1 VYVTVYVHVYVVDGG
16 SNMRVP
22 FSEVFR
28 IEQTDDGYALAV
40 RRPIVLRPYW
50 AMRLEAEMNRVTN
63 PQALTGRYLEV
74 QESDSGEWAV
84 EGFAAAEAR

>member
-1 VYVTVYVHVYVVDGG
+1 
-16 SNMRVP
+16 MRVP

-50 AMRLEAEMNRVTN
+50 SMRLEAEINRVAN
-63 PQALTGRYLEV
+63 PQKLTARYLEV
-74 QESDSGEWAV
+74 EESPTGEWEV
-84 EGFAAAEAR
+84 EGFAAVEAR

>member
-1 VYVTVYVHVYVVDGG
+1 
-16 SNMRVP
+16 MRVP
-22 FSEVFR
+22 FSDVFR

-50 AMRLEAEMNRVTN
+50 AMRLEAEINRVAN
-63 PQALTGRYLEV
+63 PQALATRYLEV
-74 QESDSGEWAV
+74 DESPSGEWAV

>member
-1 VYVTVYVHVYVVDGG
+1 
-16 SNMRVP
+16 MRVP

-28 IEQTDDGYALAV
+28 IQQTDDGYALAV

-50 AMRLEAEMNRVTN
+50 SMRLEAEINRVAN
-63 PQALTGRYLEV
+63 PQALSSRFLEV
-74 QESDSGEWAV
+74 EESANGEWEV

>member
-1 VYVTVYVHVYVVDGG
+1 
-16 SNMRVP
+16 MRVP

-28 IEQTDDGYALAV
+28 IEQTDDGVALAV

-50 AMRLEAEMNRVTN
+50 SMRLEAEINRVAD
-63 PQALTGRYLEV
+63 PQTLSTRYLEV
-74 QESDSGEWAV
+74 EESEDGEWAV

>member
-1 VYVTVYVHVYVVDGG
+1 
-16 SNMRVP
+16 MRVP

-40 RRPIVLRPYW
+40 RRPIVLKPYW
-50 AMRLEAEMNRVTN
+50 AMRLDAEIRRVANPTQLQTRYIEVEEADN
-63 PQALTGRYLEV
+63 
-74 QESDSGEWAV
+74 GEWQV

>member
-1 VYVTVYVHVYVVDGG
+1 
-16 SNMRVP
+16 MRVP

-50 AMRLEAEMNRVTN
+50 SMRLEAEINRVAN
-63 PQALTGRYLEV
+63 PQALSARYLEV
-74 QESDSGEWAV
+74 EESDSGQWAV

>member
-1 VYVTVYVHVYVVDGG
+1 
-16 SNMRVP
+16 MRVP

-50 AMRLEAEMNRVTN
+50 SMRLEAEINRVAN
-63 PQALTGRYLEV
+63 PQKLEDRYLEV
-74 QESDSGEWAV
+74 EEKQSGEWEV